1 MDKEKSKTRMKI
13 KSTCLCPWP
22 GSIRQAPASS
32 KSLSPARHTRPSGSG
47 RNQGFAEIVNV
58 DSTLSSL
65 FSPGLIQ
72 DQPAADVDSQG
83 FRRGS
88 SASSRA
94 PFRGK
99 HLSTFWLKI
108 PKLVFSL
115 VNKCIVL
122 ILDNVAFFFSKCN
135 EIKPSSDAMFTPP
148 HTSHT
153 RKVSPSKIPK
163 CYDFFLQ
170 KIFLKQSFAFKTFS
184 SLIENLM
191 PEIEMS
197 ASCLDAKN

>member
-1 MDKEKSKTRMKI
+1 MKI

-32 KSLSPARHTRPSGSG
+32 KSLSLARHTRPSGSG

-65 FSPGLIQ
+65 LSPGLIQ
-72 DQPAADVDSQG
+72 GQSAADVDSRG

-99 HLSTFWLKI
+99 HFSTFWLKI
-108 PKLVFSL
+108 QKLVFSL

-135 EIKPSSDAMFTPP
+135 EIKPSSNAMFTPP

-163 CYDFFLQ
+163 CDFQSFFFLIYYFFLQ

-191 PEIEMS
+191 LEIEMS

>member
-1 MDKEKSKTRMKI
+1 MKI

-47 RNQGFAEIVNV
+47 RNQGFAEKTFFVNVV

-65 FSPGLIQ
+65 LSPGLIQ
-72 DQPAADVDSQG
+72 GQPAADVDSQG

-99 HLSTFWLKI
+99 HFSTFWLKI
-108 PKLVFSL
+108 QKLVFSL

-135 EIKPSSDAMFTPP
+135 EIKPSSNAMFTTP
-148 HTSHT
+148 HTGAPHIQG
-153 RKVSPSKIPK
+153 KCHHPK
-163 CYDFFLQ
+163 SQNVTFNHSFF
-170 KIFLKQSFAFKTFS
+170 
-184 SLIENLM
+184 
-191 PEIEMS
+191 
-197 ASCLDAKN
+197 

>member
-1 MDKEKSKTRMKI
+1 MKI

-32 KSLSPARHTRPSGSG
+32 KSLSPARHTHPSGSG
-47 RNQGFAEIVNV
+47 RNQGFAEKTFIVSVV

-65 FSPGLIQ
+65 LSPGLIQ
-72 DQPAADVDSQG
+72 GQPAADVDSQG

-99 HLSTFWLKI
+99 HFSTFWLKI
-108 PKLVFSL
+108 QKLVFSL

-135 EIKPSSDAMFTPP
+135 EIKPSSNAMFTPP
-148 HTSHT
+148 HIQGKCHH
-153 RKVSPSKIPK
+153 PK
-163 CYDFFLQ
+163 SQNVTFNHSFFFNLL
-170 KIFLKQSFAFKTFS
+170 FLS
-184 SLIENLM
+184 SENL
-191 PEIEMS
+191 S
-197 ASCLDAKN
+197 